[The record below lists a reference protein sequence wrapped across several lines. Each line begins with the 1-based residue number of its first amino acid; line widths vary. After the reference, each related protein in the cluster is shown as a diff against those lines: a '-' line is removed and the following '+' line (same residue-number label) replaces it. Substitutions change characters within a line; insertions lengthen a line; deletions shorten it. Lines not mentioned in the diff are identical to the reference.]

1 MAKRKGDGKSKNRS
15 PASWLRSR
23 THQPLPSTLFPSDSS
38 HETHP
43 DQKKKKKK
51 LNSSQETE
59 VVGSSILIQNKV
71 ILRMKT
77 MKLTSQKAE

>member
-1 MAKRKGDGKSKNRS
+1 MVERKGDGKSKNRS
-15 PASWLRSR
+15 LASWLRSR
-23 THQPLPSTLFPSDSS
+23 THQPLPTTLFPSDSS

-43 DQKKKKKK
+43 DQKKKKK
-51 LNSSQETE
+51 LYSSQETE
-59 VVGSSILIQNKV
+59 VVGSSILIQKKV

>member
-23 THQPLPSTLFPSDSS
+23 THQPLPSTLFPGDSS

-43 DQKKKKKK
+43 DQKEKK
-51 LNSSQETE
+51 LNSSRETE
-59 VVGSSILIQNKV
+59 VVGSSILIQKKV